1 MRKKIFAYMKNVIQK
16 NTYIHKELECR
27 KENIRGEVKR

>member
-1 MRKKIFAYMKNVIQK
+1 MRKNICLHEECHSENI
-16 NTYIHKELECR
+16 YIHRELECR